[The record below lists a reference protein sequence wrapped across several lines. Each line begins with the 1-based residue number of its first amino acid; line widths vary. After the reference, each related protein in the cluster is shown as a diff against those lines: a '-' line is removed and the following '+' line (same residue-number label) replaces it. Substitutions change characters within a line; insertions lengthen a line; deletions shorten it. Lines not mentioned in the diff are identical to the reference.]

1 MRNDCLALK
10 DVPLE
15 KTIKQ
20 IPARFGVELKNCLRC
35 ALEKD
40 PRDRATCEVCF
51 VRTKQSA
58 TAAQRRGTAAE
69 DRSVIRFGYGR
80 L

>member
-35 ALEKD
+35 
-40 PRDRATCEVCF
+40 
-51 VRTKQSA
+51 
-58 TAAQRRGTAAE
+58 
-69 DRSVIRFGYGR
+69 
-80 L
+80 